1 MSNRLAPALVLALLS
16 ACGDDT
22 STSTDGGSATSSGTT
37 TTSTSGHVPT
47 TSSAADPTTGASDS
61 LSATGPTTGD
71 TVTPTTSGDTTTAT
85 TGDTTSPAT
94 ATETATDVTATTDA
108 TSTTA
113 ATGDTTGDT
122 TLDTTTMTT
131 GTPGCADVTDCPAE
145 ASECHAPACQAGVCD
160 EVALLPGAPC
170 ATGVCDGDGTCVE
183 CVLPE
188 NCPMGQLCIA
198 QQCVPPTCDDGAEN
212 GMETDVDCGGPVCA
226 PCSPGGA
233 CEDDS
238 DCQSGVCTG
247 QVCQAA
253 ACDDGVENGGESDVD
268 CGGPDCPL
276 CGTDDACD
284 DDLDCESQV
293 CTLQVCQAPT
303 CDDAQRNGQETDV
316 DCGGPTC
323 PECQDGESC
332 QSGTDCDSG
341 VCTGQT
347 CQPPTCND
355 NVHNGQETDVDCGGP
370 TCPKCQSG
378 EDCLVDADCDT
389 DACENGQCA
398 DPLPACASAPADPAT
413 GQRCPLFMPC
423 ASNSECGVFQGC
435 QQWFCN
441 PSKTCELNAL
451 SNCGTTKGGNCNAGV
466 MFTQTDDPPVDKRF
480 LPPDNVNFR
489 EVATLAFTVYNN
501 TASALRLDK
510 IPLTLETMGGGS
522 AFDVSSAK
530 LYQDSGGAEFSV
542 GDLYVHL
549 TGNPFSFPANGV
561 LGPAAGSAAS
571 QVNAGQSKR
580 FIITLAF
587 AKEKTFIAGRSYRV
601 KLVNPAGVTFK
612 VGFNGPDYV
621 GTNCGVPPEGFIGA
635 WVTAQNP

>member
-1 MSNRLAPALVLALLS
+1 MSTRPAPALVLALLL
-16 ACGDDT
+16 ACGD
-22 STSTDGGSATSSGTT
+22 STSATTDGGSATGTGST

-47 TSSAADPTTGASDS
+47 TSDSAVPTSGASDS

-71 TVTPTTSGDTTTAT
+71 PTTTLTGGETTTTTTSPVTATDATTDATGPASATETAGDGTATSDTTTAT
-85 TGDTTSPAT
+85 GDTGDT
-94 ATETATDVTATTDA
+94 
-108 TSTTA
+108 STT
-113 ATGDTTGDT
+113 TGMG
-122 TLDTTTMTT
+122 
-131 GTPGCADVTDCPAE
+131 GCRDDTDCPAE

-170 ATGVCDGDGTCVE
+170 ATGVCDGEGTCVA
-183 CVLPE
+183 CLLPDD
-188 NCPMGQLCIA
+188 CPMGQLCVA

-212 GMETDVDCGGPVCA
+212 GMETDVDCGGPACA
-226 PCSPGGA
+226 PCNPGGA
-233 CEDDS
+233 CDEDG
-238 DCQSGVCTG
+238 DCASGVCTG

-268 CGGPDCPL
+268 CGGDCPP
-276 CGTDDACD
+276 CGPGDGCD
-284 DDLDCESQV
+284 DDLDCQSQV
-293 CTLQVCQAPT
+293 CTLQVCQAPS
-303 CDDAQRNGQETDV
+303 CSDAKLNGQETDV

-323 PECQDGESC
+323 PECQAGETCEVGS
-332 QSGTDCDSG
+332 DCDSG

-355 NVHNGQETDVDCGGP
+355 DLHNGEETDVDCGGP
-370 TCPKCQSG
+370 TCPECQTG
-378 EDCLVDADCDT
+378 EGCLIDADCAT
-389 DACENGQCA
+389 NVCENGVCV
-398 DPLPACASAPADPAT
+398 DPLPACASAAPDPAT

-423 ASNSECGVFQGC
+423 AANSECGVFQGC

-451 SNCGTTKGGNCNAGV
+451 SNCGTTKGGGCNAGV
-466 MFTQTDDPPVDKRF
+466 VFVQTDDPPVDKRF
-480 LPPDNVNFR
+480 LPPDGVDFR

-510 IPLTLETMGGGS
+510 VPLMLETMGGGS

-530 LYQDSGGAEFSV
+530 IYQDSGGAEYSI
-542 GDLYVHL
+542 GDQYIHL
-549 TGNPFSFPANGV
+549 TASPFSFPANGV
-561 LGPAAGSAAS
+561 LGPAAGSAFS

-601 KLVNPAGVTFK
+601 KLVNPSGVVFK
-612 VGFNGPDYV
+612 VGFNGPDYA
-621 GTNCGVPPEGFIGA
+621 GSNCGVPPEGFIGA